1 MPPSHESGL
10 AVSGRCG
17 HDNDRKD
24 AVQYVAGRIK
34 PRPGQRLP
42 RPGGGK
48 QLALDYRVHVS
59 FAVHTVEC
67 VVRVVVIRT
76 YLTPNFGWVQ
86 LEPLQGNVDPR
97 RLAWTSQ
104 KMADSNHITSNPP
117 AQRANP
123 QRELPDGTL
132 GVISL
137 GPAPICRGTAGGGE
151 GNCPLWDG
159 QITDATFP
167 LL

>member
-1 MPPSHESGL
+1 MAQEASRVVVVFIQGQPRARNSALEELCVPPGHESGL

-34 PRPGQRLP
+34 PRPRQRLP

-59 FAVHTVEC
+59 LAVHMVGS

-76 YLTPNFGWVQ
+76 YLTPNFRWAQ
-86 LEPLQGNVDPR
+86 L
-97 RLAWTSQ
+97 
-104 KMADSNHITSNPP
+104 
-117 AQRANP
+117 
-123 QRELPDGTL
+123 
-132 GVISL
+132 
-137 GPAPICRGTAGGGE
+137 
-151 GNCPLWDG
+151 
-159 QITDATFP
+159 
-167 LL
+167 

>member
-1 MPPSHESGL
+1 VDLPYPAGAATTTTGKMPSSTSLEEF
-10 AVSGRCG
+10 
-17 HDNDRKD
+17 
-24 AVQYVAGRIK
+24 K

-86 LEPLQGNVDPR
+86 LEPLHGNVGRR
-97 RLAWTSQ
+97 RLAWTSE